1 MGNHKNKLIMLG
13 YTVREISN
21 NKGKVC
27 AVVTKQTNGFKE
39 TLSKY
44 ELLKAEENY
53 EFLVLA
59 FIDDDEVLV
68 TVLGNE
74 LDRKS
79 LLDSIANLDSLSLGE
94 TTKGNFRVF
103 TNYSDMSLI
112 LELACKRRLDLKL

>member
-1 MGNHKNKLIMLG
+1 MGNYRNKLIMLG
-13 YTVREISN
+13 YNVREISN
-21 NKGKVC
+21 TKGKVC

-44 ELLKAEENY
+44 ELLKSDENY

-68 TVLGNE
+68 AVLGNE
-74 LDRKS
+74 LDREC
-79 LLDSIANLDSLSLGE
+79 LLDNIAYLNSLSVVE

-103 TNYSDMSLI
+103 TNSKDIDLI
-112 LELACKRRLDLKL
+112 IAIACEKRLNVKL